1 MDTHLI
7 QVVLRRCR
15 IILVVLTGILSGC
28 ALTAAQKAAV
38 SQFSD
43 SAAALG
49 DITSSELIAMRD
61 GTVKMTM
68 ERLLLGGKSKDK
80 ELGNQATLDRG
91 FELKR
96 VEAVSGAARALAAY
110 GKSLGALV
118 NDTQSAD
125 LKAASNEFIASLGRV
140 PAATEHIN
148 DQQLGAIGT
157 VIQDVGGFW
166 IEWKRKQAVETIV
179 AKSQR
184 AVEHLCDL
192 LIRDFSPGN
201 DKGGNKG
208 GWITLQLQVV
218 EDPLTAVA
226 TNSLYDGRT
235 YNDRKVALDAF
246 LLAHNSRMRREEVLK
261 RITSGAAAMKKA
273 NNALVQAVADSTWSF
288 QDIQDFAQQARSLQ
302 AAVKTI
308 ITE

>member
-1 MDTHLI
+1 MDTNRL
-7 QVVLRRCR
+7 QAVSRRGL
-15 IILVVLTGILSGC
+15 IILAVLTVLLSGC

-208 GWITLQLQVV
+208 AGLHFNCRL
-218 EDPLTAVA
+218 
-226 TNSLYDGRT
+226 
-235 YNDRKVALDAF
+235 
-246 LLAHNSRMRREEVLK
+246 SRIRSRR
-261 RITSGAAAMKKA
+261 
-273 NNALVQAVADSTWSF
+273 
-288 QDIQDFAQQARSLQ
+288 
-302 AAVKTI
+302 
-308 ITE
+308 